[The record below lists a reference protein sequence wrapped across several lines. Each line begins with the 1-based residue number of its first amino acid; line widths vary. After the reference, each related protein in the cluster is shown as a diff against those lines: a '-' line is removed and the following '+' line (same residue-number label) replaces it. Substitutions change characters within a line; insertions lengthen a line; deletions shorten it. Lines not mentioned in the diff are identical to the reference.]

1 MDESIVSGSEV
12 ANDVAVDNAVED
24 AVGVDTDV
32 GSVDADPEVDV
43 WDEEFDMDDAPI
55 DDADDAEVV
64 PDDVEAP
71 VNMKE
76 LYKAQNDAADG
87 KLDKPI
93 YIKFKGK
100 VIDVESIA
108 ELKDLAERG
117 LGANKKYLDMAEDR
131 KTIQFMYENNID
143 METLN
148 SVIASRGEKP
158 VESDASNINPE
169 VLSIATEIE
178 ASSYAGEFTELVS
191 KLPQVF
197 HEQMRVE
204 PGLLKGLSLD
214 VENGI
219 LTQGAIDKMDR
230 LIAING
236 MDPIEAYLT
245 ATDEA
250 PEVAKQKN
258 DELAE
263 KRNTLQSQPTN
274 NQISKQPT
282 SAWDMSDDE
291 YDRYFA
297 KM

>member
-1 MDESIVSGSEV
+1 MDGSEIVNDVVVDNVVEDVSGIT
-12 ANDVAVDNAVED
+12 ADVDSS
-24 AVGVDTDV
+24 GVNTE
-32 GSVDADPEVDV
+32 VDAWSEDYDADVD
-43 WDEEFDMDDAPI
+43 PI
-55 DDADDAEVV
+55 DDAEADKVVVDEVDDT
-64 PDDVEAP
+64 

-76 LYKAQNDAADG
+76 LYKAQNDTVDG

-100 VIDVESIA
+100 VIDVESIS

-148 SVIASRGEKP
+148 NVIASRGEQP
-158 VESDASNINPE
+158 VESGTSNINPE

-245 ATDEA
+245 ATDDV
-250 PEVAKQKN
+250 PGAKQKN
-258 DELAE
+258 DELAG

-282 SAWDMSDDE
+282 SAWDMSSDE
-291 YDRYFA
+291 YDRYFN
-297 KM
+297 K